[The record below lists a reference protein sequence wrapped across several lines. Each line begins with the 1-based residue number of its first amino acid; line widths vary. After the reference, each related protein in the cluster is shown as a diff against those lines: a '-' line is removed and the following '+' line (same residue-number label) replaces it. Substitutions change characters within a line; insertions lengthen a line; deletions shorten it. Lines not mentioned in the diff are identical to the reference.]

1 MKVIFL
7 KDVKGQGK
15 KDEIKEVKD
24 GYAMNYL
31 IKNKYAVRYSETGNK
46 ILKEQISDRLMK
58 EEIDIKN
65 AKDVASKLKKV
76 VITFKVK
83 TGKNDMVFG
92 SISSK
97 QIKEELDKL
106 GFNIDKKKISNPI
119 GMVERANIIGKSN
132 ANLTLKIKAMVMVIV
147 YGLVAKLSF
156 FRILNKSFNKFLCI
170 LLYVPSQLYFKFKV
184 EGER

>member
-46 ILKEQISDRLMK
+46 ILKEQISDRLKK

-65 AKDVASKLKKV
+65 AKDVALRLKKV

-106 GFNIDKKKISNPI
+106 GFNIDKKKIILDNPVSSLGHHIVKIELYKEVI
-119 GMVERANIIGKSN
+119 GEVD
-132 ANLTLKIKAMVMVIV
+132 VH
-147 YGLVAKLSF
+147 LVK
-156 FRILNKSFNKFLCI
+156 
-170 LLYVPSQLYFKFKV
+170 
-184 EGER
+184 E

>member
-46 ILKEQISDRLMK
+46 ILREQISDRLKK
-58 EEIDIKN
+58 EEIDVKN
-65 AKDVASKLKKV
+65 AKDVALRLKKV

-106 GFNIDKKKISNPI
+106 GFNIDKKKIILDNPVSSLGHHIVKIELYKEVI
-119 GMVERANIIGKSN
+119 GEVD
-132 ANLTLKIKAMVMVIV
+132 VH
-147 YGLVAKLSF
+147 LVK
-156 FRILNKSFNKFLCI
+156 
-170 LLYVPSQLYFKFKV
+170 
-184 EGER
+184 E